1 MKSFTLAAL
10 TTGCVLSLLT
20 ATNASATVETFDW
33 ALTGGSPNLGY
44 APLQGG
50 GTLTATS
57 NGDGSWTVDAV
68 TGQVGGMT
76 IKDVANFYIS
86 NNLIYPDSPLN
97 QISTSGFAFE
107 TVSGA
112 FVDIWSSYGQGS
124 TDIDPAGNN
133 YDELASP
140 GGFGSRKIRSD
151 AGCARAFDLGD
162 DGPGLR
168 RPCLCRMEPRQAG
181 AGGLSAARAQEL
193 RALRKSAPGVRR
205 IAPRVGGQTRLPA

>member
-1 MKSFTLAAL
+1 MKSFPLAAL
-10 TTGCVLSLLT
+10 TMGFALSILT
-20 ATNASATVETFDW
+20 ATHASAAVETFDW
-33 ALTGGSPNLGY
+33 TLTGLSPSLGY

-68 TGQVGGMT
+68 TGVVGGLT
-76 IKDVANFYIS
+76 IKGVANFYIS

-140 GGFGSRKIRSD
+140 GGFGVGKFALTQAVPEPSTWAMMGLGF
-151 AGCARAFDLGD
+151 AGLAFAGWRRAKLA
-162 DGPGLR
+162 L
-168 RPCLCRMEPRQAG
+168 
-181 AGGLSAARAQEL
+181 AA
-193 RALRKSAPGVRR
+193 
-205 IAPRVGGQTRLPA
+205 